1 MDFSER
7 LDGWI
12 APIAPG
18 WAASRQ
24 EARNRYAVQ
33 RMAAEQV
40 RQYDAAQSGRR
51 TAGWP
56 RSASSANAELQ
67 RGGPMLARAA
77 HDLARNN
84 KYAASGIR
92 QMVGMIWGD
101 GIVPQ
106 FSHPDKAIAQLAQ
119 DDWDRWAE
127 SKVDGVGDWYGHGK
141 LAVRE
146 MIVGGEGLTLWG
158 SDGSEPFNQVMGL
171 EGAQLDHAKT
181 HVLDKNGTRIVQGVE
196 MAAGNRPMAY
206 WLFPD
211 HPHEAIFASSL
222 IAKRVEGWRV
232 DHLFERQRFGQA
244 RGASWLGPVAMTLR
258 DISEI
263 EDAARL
269 REKIQACLAIIITPK
284 DGSEASPLS
293 AQEKDPDGRANMI
306 DRISPGMIHRI
317 RNGEQ
322 VHTLDPQPSQTTVR
336 FVQQQLAAVSANMAP
351 YHLMTGDVSQA
362 NYSSLRA
369 AMNGA
374 YTNVDDWQQ
383 NEVIPLM
390 CRAAVARRLRVSAMK
405 HGDARLLQVKTN
417 YALPKRRMV
426 DPIKDLAGE
435 VMEMRSGLATLKK
448 KLGERGENVEDHL
461 RDIAEMNTVL
471 DELGIALDSDPRK
484 VMGSGKLQDP
494 VGYLGGGGKYS
505 EED

>member
-1 MDFSER
+1 MGFAER
-7 LDGWI
+7 IDSWI
-12 APIAPG
+12 APIAPS
-18 WAASRQ
+18 WAAERA
-24 EARNRYAVQ
+24 EARNRLDVQ
-33 RMAAEQV
+33 RMAGEQI

-51 TAGWP
+51 TSGWP
-56 RSASSANAELQ
+56 RTASSANAELQ
-67 RGGPMLARAA
+67 RGGLMLARAA

-106 FSHPDKAIAQLAQ
+106 FSHEDKALATLAQ
-119 DDWDRWAE
+119 DEWDRFAE
-127 SKVDGVGDWYGHGK
+127 GKVDGVGDWYGHGK
-141 LAVRE
+141 LATRE
-146 MIVGGEGLTLWG
+146 MIVGGESLTLWG
-158 SDGSEPFNQVMGL
+158 SDGREPFNQVMGL
-171 EGAQLDHAKT
+171 EGVQLDHAKT
-181 HVLDKNGTRIVQGVE
+181 HPLAQQGAKIVQGVE
-196 MAAGNRPMAY
+196 MAAGNRPRAY
-206 WLFPD
+206 WIFPD
-211 HPHEAIFASSL
+211 HPHEAIFAKSL
-222 IAKRVEGWRV
+222 IAKRVQGWRV

-258 DISEI
+258 DIAEI
-263 EDAARL
+263 EDAARM
-269 REKIQACLAIIITPK
+269 REKIQACLALIITSK
-284 DGSEASPLS
+284 EGSERSPLS
-293 AQEKDPDGRANMI
+293 ELEADGAGRSNAI
-306 DRISPGMIHRI
+306 ERLSPGMIHTVSS
-317 RNGEQ
+317 GEQ
-322 VHTLDPQPSQTTVR
+322 VHTIDPQPSQTTVR

-383 NEVIPLM
+383 NEIIPLL
-390 CRAAVARRLRVSAMK
+390 CRPAVERRMRVAALK
-405 HGDARLLQVKTN
+405 HGDPRFLELKTS

-435 VMEMRSGLATLKK
+435 VMEMRSGLATLKQ
-448 KLGERGENVEDHL
+448 KLGERGINSEDHL
-461 RDIAEMNTVL
+461 RDIAQMNAML
-471 DELGIALDSDPRK
+471 DQLGIALDSDPRK

-494 VGYLGGGGKYS
+494 VGYLGGAPR